1 MEKNHSHSQYIQA
14 EAGWLALFEDRVADE
29 LVVRA
34 EPVIAWCFSDGGLD
48 SRNEARGR
56 AVIGAQPW
64 LDRAPHEDQL
74 HCFAV
79 VREDQLEASF
89 VTELKASNC
98 CSREEI
104 LEAGRE
110 SQDQRLKGHESWIR
124 DRRSHRAHSHS
135 SGVLRVI

>member
-1 MEKNHSHSQYIQA
+1 MEKVLSHAQYIRA
-14 EAGWLALFEDRVADE
+14 ESGWLALFEDRSEDE

-34 EPVIAWCFSDGGLD
+34 EPVIAWCLTNGGPD
-48 SRNEARGR
+48 TDHEARSR
-56 AVIGAQPW
+56 AVIAAQPW

-79 VREDQLEASF
+79 VREDQLEPSF
-89 VTELKASNC
+89 VAELKASNR

-110 SQDQRLKGHESWIR
+110 SQD
-124 DRRSHRAHSHS
+124 RRRTHRSHSHS